1 MFDGL
6 KWKFINT
13 CYLFLKAL
21 KIEVNFSWRYTD
33 KKVVVLQTLIV
44 WKKSLVHYFLR
55 DTNKFASFWS
65 EVKYINSMYVRILHG
80 SLRNSNILTKNSTKS
95 LIRKK
100 NPIIHKT
107 SLLDSIIF
115 REINFTKNFVKLI
128 SRKILKKKRAIFF
141 FWISLYMIKVQ

>member
-33 KKVVVLQTLIV
+33 KKVVLQTLIV
-44 WKKSLVHYFLR
+44 WKNCLSTIFYVTL
-55 DTNKFASFWS
+55 TNLLPFEAKLN
-65 EVKYINSMYVRILHG
+65 ISMYVCILHG
-80 SLRNSNILTKNSTKS
+80 SLRNSNILTKNSTKG

-100 NPIIHKT
+100 KITFIHKT
-107 SLLDSIIF
+107 SLLDASTCYTWKKLM
-115 REINFTKNFVKLI
+115 NFFLDQPVHNKGPVVRHI
-128 SRKILKKKRAIFF
+128 
-141 FWISLYMIKVQ
+141 WHWC